1 MADVPDL
8 SQLKNGSKPP
18 EPEAPSQAVPARTAF
33 LVVVGADGNIQV
45 SADVGQ
51 PIEMKELCTTDD
63 VFMACSLICKD
74 IGVQQTAQLVQA
86 SLLQMGSALQQQT
99 QEQQIRQRLNL
110 K

>member
-18 EPEAPSQAVPARTAF
+18 EPEAPQAVPARTAF

-51 PIEMKELCTTDD
+51 PVEMKERCTTDD
-63 VFMACSLICKD
+63 IFMACSLICKD
-74 IGVQQTAQLVQA
+74 IGVQQTAQLVSAQ
-86 SLLQMGSALQQQT
+86 LLQMGSALQQQT